1 MVWGTYADT
10 PPGCGDPAS
19 LGTVRLPGPQ
29 PPVLIESL
37 RVTDVIIGPLLLVI
51 FIIRLIINVRW
62 TVLNRQTCRHGEGKV
77 VICQF
82 INNYPHELKQAFEN
96 PFSVITL
103 TLQVHALLDFTGTC
117 TAGLYRYMHR
127 RTYRRLWSSSVRSPC
142 GPPADWTAVTSPEWP
157 ASPYCLSARCTGTGP
172 CHGFSVKPKH
182 KHQSAVTT
190 YTPQDNLYKTSQVQQ
205 SSYLK
210 GGKHTFSRKD
220 NQKLNALHIK

>member
-1 MVWGTYADT
+1 
-10 PPGCGDPAS
+10 
-19 LGTVRLPGPQ
+19 
-29 PPVLIESL
+29 
-37 RVTDVIIGPLLLVI
+37 
-51 FIIRLIINVRW
+51 
-62 TVLNRQTCRHGEGKV
+62 
-77 VICQF
+77 
-82 INNYPHELKQAFEN
+82 
-96 PFSVITL
+96 
-103 TLQVHALLDFTGTC
+103 
-117 TAGLYRYMHR
+117 MHCP
-127 RTYRRLWSSSVRSPC
+127 TYRRLWSSSVRSPC

-220 NQKLNALHIK
+220 NQKLNALHIKYLSGYLWMSHSYRSYLSMMSQPNGCESSCLLVNDVSSYKLFLSDISTQWIWVQLATY